1 MSWPLLFLLPLSH
14 SPTSHWAGGRK
25 TCSFGQLESLEWSA
39 FLVVLSSL
47 AEVSSSSF
55 QCPHETFRP
64 QDATHSKPQRW
75 LPYALSYDFPSGSCW
90 ENPSYTGL
98 CQKKKKHGGL
108 DLLAKMTQMRT
119 LQGQK
124 CFFRQKS
131 GCSFQRRI
139 SYSTLNHPS
148 ESSFF
153 PISHTFLISQRTS
166 VISYCNLA
174 FELDLWK
181 N

>member
-98 CQKKKKHGGL
+98 CQKKKKARRAGFIGEDDSDENPAGAEVFL
-108 DLLAKMTQMRT
+108 QTEIWVQFSEKNQLLNT
-119 LQGQK
+119 
-124 CFFRQKS
+124 
-131 GCSFQRRI
+131 
-139 SYSTLNHPS
+139 
-148 ESSFF
+148 
-153 PISHTFLISQRTS
+153 
-166 VISYCNLA
+166 
-174 FELDLWK
+174 
-181 N
+181 

>member
-1 MSWPLLFLLPLSH
+1 MRPLLSWPLLFLLPFLSH
-14 SPTSHWAGGRK
+14 SSHWAGGRK
-25 TCSFGQLESLEWSA
+25 TCSFGQLESLGRSA

-75 LPYALSYDFPSGSCW
+75 LLYAVSYDFPSGSCW
-90 ENPSYTGL
+90 KNPSYTGL

-119 LQGQK
+119 LQGQEVFLQTEIWVQFSEK
-124 CFFRQKS
+124 NQL
-131 GCSFQRRI
+131 
-139 SYSTLNHPS
+139 LN
-148 ESSFF
+148 
-153 PISHTFLISQRTS
+153 T
-166 VISYCNLA
+166 
-174 FELDLWK
+174 
-181 N
+181 

>member
-1 MSWPLLFLLPLSH
+1 MEWGEYVPLLSWPLLFLLPLSH

-98 CQKKKKHGGL
+98 CQKKKSTEGWIYWLRWLRWEPCRGRSVSSDRNLGAVFREESVTQHL
-108 DLLAKMTQMRT
+108 TILLN
-119 LQGQK
+119 LV
-124 CFFRQKS
+124 
-131 GCSFQRRI
+131 SFLYLI
-139 SYSTLNHPS
+139 PS
-148 ESSFF
+148 SLVKG
-153 PISHTFLISQRTS
+153 PLWYLIVT
-166 VISYCNLA
+166 
-174 FELDLWK
+174 
-181 N
+181 